1 MFNRPSFS
9 KLHQVSTSLTNV
21 HFYIC
26 FFRMTSGQQKKAKEK
41 TGNPCPSEKMAIK
54 TVVVSVAGG
63 MKLVDY

>member
-1 MFNRPSFS
+1 
-9 KLHQVSTSLTNV
+9 
-21 HFYIC
+21 
-26 FFRMTSGQQKKAKEK
+26 MTSGQQKKAKEK